1 MNNDQFLQYYLEKQA
16 ARRFG
21 SGGKVRPKGG
31 PVNANAAPPAVKAQI
46 KRMRAAVQHDQ
57 PRTNSAPASASHPD
71 RQVFKP
77 NFELR
82 GKPKTTFQATRPA
95 RPVREAEIE
104 APVRTE
110 AESPIVPVR
119 NTPDY
124 DPQAAYNYFAKRDV
138 GDFGEAA
145 FKRHAGPTADP
156 TDGPTGRTTRIPREQ
171 PDPNYRRYLNWPLII
186 GAGTGGAGLLGA
198 AGYGAYKAMNSGG
211 DTAPAPATAPDK
223 DTTNTAP
230 EVNTPKEEADES
242 WWADVLS
249 WIKENPELAML
260 VLGGGGLGIGALLG
274 SR

>member
-21 SGGKVRPKGG
+21 SGSKVRPKGG
-31 PVNANAAPPAVKAQI
+31 PVNANAAPPAVKARI
-46 KRMRAAVQHDQ
+46 KRTRAAAQHDQ
-57 PRTNSAPASASHPD
+57 LRTNSDPVSASHPA

-110 AESPIVPVR
+110 AEHPIVPVR

-124 DPQAAYNYFAKRDV
+124 DPQAAYNYLAKRDV
-138 GDFGEAA
+138 DGFGEAA
-145 FKRHAGPTADP
+145 KRHTGTTAEVIDTPTRRA
-156 TDGPTGRTTRIPREQ
+156 TRMSGEQ

-198 AGYGAYKAMNSGG
+198 AGYGAYKAMSSG

-223 DTTNTAP
+223 DTTTNTAP